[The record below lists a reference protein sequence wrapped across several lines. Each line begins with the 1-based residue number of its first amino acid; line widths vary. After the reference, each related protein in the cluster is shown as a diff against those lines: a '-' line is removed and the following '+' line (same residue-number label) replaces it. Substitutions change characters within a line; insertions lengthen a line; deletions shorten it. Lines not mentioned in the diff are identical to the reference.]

1 MLNILYPS
9 VRMGRMISV
18 ALPIYEYTG
27 SQELSIASCVLCDLT
42 SIIADSTPF
51 FKNWNQFFLAAL
63 FFPWFYKSYWQQFKS
78 VHTVNEYIVEI
89 VPLMI
94 FLCIEFNRIFT
105 SS

>member
-42 SIIADSTPF
+42 S
-51 FKNWNQFFLAAL
+51 AAL
-63 FFPWFYKSYWQQFKS
+63 FFPWCYKSYWQQFKS

-105 SS
+105 TS

>member
-51 FKNWNQFFLAAL
+51 FKNWNQFVMMTKEQSSNSCDLKYSDGLGPIKDKIDLIATRITG
-63 FFPWFYKSYWQQFKS
+63 QFIRLIGP
-78 VHTVNEYIVEI
+78 N
-89 VPLMI
+89 
-94 FLCIEFNRIFT
+94 
-105 SS
+105 